1 MLRLSNI
8 TKTYQSGETMVNA
21 LKGISLSFR
30 KNEFVSILGPSGC
43 GKTTTLNII
52 GGLDKYTTGDLFIS
66 GKSTKDFKDRDW
78 DVYRNHRIGFIFQS
92 YNLIPHQTVLGNVEL
107 ALTISGFS
115 KKERIEK
122 AKRALDK
129 VGLGDKYN
137 KMPNQ
142 LSGGQ
147 CQRVAIARAL
157 VNEPE
162 ILLAD
167 EPTGALD
174 TETSVQIMELIKEIS
189 KEKLVIMVTHNPDLA
204 YKYSTR
210 IISLLDGEVESDSNP
225 FSEEDEIK
233 ECEELEN
240 KALSNVE
247 TEPKDTKEKAKMS
260 LWTAIK
266 LSAKNLFT
274 KRKRT
279 ALVSLAGSIG
289 IVGVSMVL
297 AVSSGVQ
304 GYITSMQ
311 DDMLSGYPIT
321 ISESSY
327 DLNSMMT
334 SSSSREAI
342 TQLEVQDGKVNVNK
356 MVEYL
361 LEMSK
366 SQQDLMVSNE
376 IDENYIKFIKDMPSN
391 YYAAINYEYG
401 IDPTNNIYTSF
412 NAKKNGTS
420 KIQSLSSILENYK
433 AVLDATDDY
442 KSLST
447 YIDMFANSIAQ
458 APGNSDYI
466 LSQYDVLEGKV
477 ATKADEVML
486 VVSKKT
492 ELADVLFGEMGYYS
506 QDEFLSLCYKA
517 ADETE
522 QNKNNNYDEDLLKYR
537 FSYDE
542 IMGKSF
548 YYLPNDCIYK
558 KNTTSS
564 LSFDYT
570 YSLTEE
576 EVSTEG
582 VELKVVGILRPKDSI
597 SYGCLSSGFYYTT
610 EFTNMYLRDNNKS
623 ELTTF
628 INSKE
633 GQSISSGSITQK
645 LESGQ
650 TLTIETGVGYSL
662 DYEYD
667 KYDAN
672 GVKTTGTGTKRCF
685 IGDSNQSTA
694 LMSVIGSYMGGSS
707 GSSSSA
713 TSNIKTLSARSVGGN
728 DIPNEINI
736 YPLNFDSKYLVTDYL
751 DKWNAHEDITL
762 TDGSVISY
770 SNYSSNKDG
779 NPIARSEIK
788 YTDTIGIIIT
798 LINTLINVV
807 SISLIC
813 FTALSLVVSTVM
825 IGIITYVSV
834 VERIKEI
841 GVIRSLGGRKRD
853 VSNLFIAETVIIGLV
868 SGIFGI
874 GITYI
879 ASAIVNICLYGMAGF
894 NVCALPAS
902 QAFIMIGVS
911 VLLTLI
917 SGLFP
922 ARSAARKDPV
932 VALRTE

>member
-8 TKTYQSGETMVNA
+8 TKTYKSGETTVQA
-21 LKGISLSFR
+21 LKGIGLSFR

-52 GGLDKYTTGDLFIS
+52 GGLDKYTSGDLFI
-66 GKSTKDFKDRDW
+66 GGVSTKDFKDRDW

-107 ALTISGFS
+107 ALTISGIS

-122 AKRALDK
+122 AKKALDK
-129 VGLGDKYN
+129 VGLSDKYY
-137 KMPNQ
+137 KLPNQ

-174 TETSVQIMELIKEIS
+174 TETSLQIMELIKEIS

-210 IISLLDGEVESDSNP
+210 IISLLDGEVESDTNP

-233 ECEELEN
+233 ECEKIKLDTGYNE
-240 KALSNVE
+240 E
-247 TEPKDTKEKAKMS
+247 TASKEKAKMS

-321 ISESSY
+321 IAESSY
-327 DLNSMMT
+327 DLTSMM
-334 SSSSREAI
+334 SGSSSRDAI
-342 TQLEVQDGKVNVNK
+342 TKLEVQDGKVNVNK

-366 SQQDLMVSNE
+366 SQQDLLVSNE
-376 IDENYIKFIKDMPSN
+376 IDENYIKFIKDMPSS

-401 IDPTNNIYTSF
+401 INPTNNIYTSF
-412 NAKKNGTS
+412 KARRDGES
-420 KIQSLSSILENYK
+420 KTQSLSSILENYK
-433 AVLDATDDY
+433 AVLDATDEY

-458 APGNSDYI
+458 APGNTDYV

-477 ATKADEVML
+477 ATKANEVML

-492 ELADVLFGEMGYYS
+492 ELADVLFGEMGYYA

-537 FSYDE
+537 FTYEE
-542 IMGKSF
+542 IMDKSF
-548 YYLPNDCIYK
+548 YYLPNDMIYT
-558 KNTTSS
+558 KNNNP
-564 LSFDYT
+564 LSGVEFDYT
-570 YSLTEE
+570 YSMNDEAA
-576 EVSTEG
+576 SSQG
-582 VELKVVGILRPKDSI
+582 IELKVVGILRPKDSI
-597 SYGCLSSGFYYTT
+597 SYGCLSSGFYYT
-610 EFTNMYLRDNNKS
+610 EAFTNLYLKDNLNS
-623 ELTTF
+623 EISTF
-628 INSKE
+628 INSKD
-633 GQSISSGSITQK
+633 GKQITSGTYSTTVGEQK
-645 LESGQ
+645 FTIESGVAYD
-650 TLTIETGVGYSL
+650 LE
-662 DYEYD
+662 YEYD
-667 KYDAN
+667 KYDASGN
-672 GVKTTGTGTKRCF
+672 KTIETASKRCF
-685 IGDSNQSTA
+685 IGDSNQASS
-694 LMSVIGSYMGGSS
+694 LLGIISSYMPGSG
-707 GSSSSA
+707 GSSSSV
-713 TSNIKTLSARSVGGN
+713 NNMKTLSSRSVGGI
-728 DIPNEINI
+728 DVPNEISV

-751 DKWNAHEDITL
+751 DKWNVHEDITL
-762 TDGSVISY
+762 KDGSIISY
-770 SNYSSNKDG
+770 NNYSTDKDG
-779 NPIARSEIK
+779 KAITRSEIK
-788 YTDTIGIIIT
+788 YTDTIGLIIT

-853 VSNLFIAETVIIGLV
+853 VSNLFIAETVIIGLT

-874 GITYI
+874 GITYV
-879 ASAIVNICLYGMAGF
+879 ASAIINISLYGMAGF